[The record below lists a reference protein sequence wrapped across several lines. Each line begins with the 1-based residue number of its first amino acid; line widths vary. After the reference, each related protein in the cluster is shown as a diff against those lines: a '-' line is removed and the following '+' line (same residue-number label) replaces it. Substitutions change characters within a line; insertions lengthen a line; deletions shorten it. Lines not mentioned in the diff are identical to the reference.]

1 MRLIDRIALN
11 RAVKM
16 LLDFI
21 LAIVKMFDKST
32 PEDKPDGPV
41 KPKPS
46 PKRRPLKDLIDN
58 VVPWREQK

>member
-11 RAVKM
+11 RAVQM

-21 LAIVKMFDKST
+21 LAIIKMFEKHT

-41 KPKPS
+41 KPKPK
-46 PKRRPLKDLIDN
+46 PKRPLKDLVDN
-58 VVPWREQK
+58 ILPWRK

>member
-11 RAVKM
+11 RAIHM

-21 LAIVKMFDKST
+21 LSIIKMFEKET
-32 PEDKPDGPV
+32 PENKPDDLV

-46 PKRRPLKDLIDN
+46 KRKRLKDLVDN
-58 VVPWREQK
+58 ILPWREQK

>member
-1 MRLIDRIALN
+1 
-11 RAVKM
+11 M
-16 LLDFI
+16 LLNFI

-46 PKRRPLKDLIDN
+46 PKRRPLKDLIDSI
-58 VVPWREQK
+58 VPWREQK

>member
-11 RAVKM
+11 RAIHMV
-16 LLDFI
+16 LNFI
-21 LAIVKMFDKST
+21 LSIFKMFDKKT

-46 PKRRPLKDLIDN
+46 SKRRPLKDLIDSI
-58 VVPWREQK
+58 VPWREQK

>member
-11 RAVKM
+11 RAIQM

-21 LAIVKMFDKST
+21 LTIIKIFDKST
-32 PEDKPDGPV
+32 PEHKPDGPV
-41 KPKPS
+41 NPKPS

-58 VVPWREQK
+58 IVPWREQK